1 MAARSSGWLLLPLV
15 VLSAVLA
22 AELHYG
28 VGKGAGRQP
37 ADTAGTAAVM
47 PPVPL
52 FALAARETFTET
64 VTRPLFMPNR
74 QPAGAADA
82 PAAAP
87 AAPTARPNANR
98 YTLSAVIIVDDERI
112 ALVTDTATGDSN
124 RVREGESFAGWQV
137 EAIRDD
143 SAVLSNGD
151 TREELSLRTF
161 APPDAARGGA
171 PQGRRRR
178 SRPGRRSGR
187 VAGPSA
193 AAETGSPPDARDSR
207 SRDQL
212 RAPPP
217 PLRPGKGLSPGLFP
231 FRISLNIRS

>member
-161 APPDAARGGA
+161 APPAAAPTPRGAVRPRAGA
-171 PQGRRRR
+171 
-178 SRPGRRSGR
+178 
-187 VAGPSA
+187 AGPA
-193 AAETGSPPDARDSR
+193 REDAPVALPDRARR
-207 SRDQL
+207 PKRGPRQTL
-212 RAPPP
+212 GIPAP
-217 PLRPGKGLSPGLFP
+217 GT
-231 FRISLNIRS
+231 N